1 MVENNVLPVDVVV
14 VVNGMCS
21 YCRVISLVVQVLS
34 VLRVLHRKCPPRLKN
49 VDLVTEYR
57 TL

>member
-14 VVNGMCS
+14 VVNGMCN
-21 YCRVISLVVQVLS
+21 YCRVISLVQVLS